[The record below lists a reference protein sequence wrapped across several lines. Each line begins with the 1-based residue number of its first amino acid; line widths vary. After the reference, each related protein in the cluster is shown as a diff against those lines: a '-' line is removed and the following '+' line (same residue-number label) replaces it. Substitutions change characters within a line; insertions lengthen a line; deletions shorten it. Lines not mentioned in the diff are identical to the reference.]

1 MSLEKPKNTCA
12 KLSSNIRKLKFMQRR
27 MGEDEKKELEEKKP
41 VITDE
46 HWKLDC
52 PSLEKQNQKF
62 IEIKSFSFCQL
73 YHHGRLSFGGY
84 NKTIEELMTKFNY
97 FQDNA
102 EPYVEF
108 ADVSDNEMA
117 KHYLS
122 LEGKIGKRFNQVKN
136 TKKRSINNKEPTNI
150 PSKIRRVHLDKKGF
164 MKPKN
169 Y

>member
-1 MSLEKPKNTCA
+1 
-12 KLSSNIRKLKFMQRR
+12 
-27 MGEDEKKELEEKKP
+27 
-41 VITDE
+41 
-46 HWKLDC
+46 
-52 PSLEKQNQKF
+52 
-62 IEIKSFSFCQL
+62 
-73 YHHGRLSFGGY
+73 
-84 NKTIEELMTKFNY
+84 MTRFNY

-102 EPYVEF
+102 ESYVEF
-108 ADVSDNEMA
+108 TDVSDNEMA
-117 KHYLS
+117 KHYLT